1 MFALR
6 PIEIVPPVI
15 INNTDAFFIKI
26 TVFERCRDY
35 VFREAK
41 LQKNVELQTDS
52 LSACLTYPSIAAR
65 AYGLFGS
72 ISIPFYRGGQYPP
85 RTEARQIG
93 SNGFARYNPYSKLL

>member
-1 MFALR
+1 MSDESINGENATDEIFTFISWISGIEANTWLQLRGASELFALR

-41 LQKNVELQTDS
+41 LQKNVELQTT
-52 LSACLTYPSIAAR
+52 CLFIWPVYPIIAAR
-65 AYGLFGS
+65 AYM
-72 ISIPFYRGGQYPP
+72 
-85 RTEARQIG
+85 
-93 SNGFARYNPYSKLL
+93 